1 MLQFLLMKGT
11 STISRG
17 HLQPY
22 LPRDSSTH
30 VPPLKQLVH
39 IQGADKQL
47 SCYNDNDNDIEI
59 MIRNLFSE
67 RKISDFIGH
76 VTPSVYT
83 LFPVPLSGNPLTN
96 GQHGDKYL
104 SQRKSSKQPLF
115 PYQMTSEDSAN
126 SAPPPFPYT
135 STV

>member
-1 MLQFLLMKGT
+1 
-11 STISRG
+11 
-17 HLQPY
+17 
-22 LPRDSSTH
+22 
-30 VPPLKQLVH
+30 
-39 IQGADKQL
+39 
-47 SCYNDNDNDIEI
+47 

-126 SAPPPFPYT
+126 SAPPLSPTPPQSSVWLF
-135 STV
+135 VLHLLWEQLALWIRVFIK